1 MNVVRCASS
10 VSFVPACIMHN
21 DISTA
26 TVYMIYRMEVIFD
39 EAVIHRLNQYKYYLC
54 DPRDTLRKICMIA
67 AVNHPVFNDC
77 ALITTIVAISIWS
90 PSYETVMITIM
101 SMRMTKI
108 VIMSM
113 SMSSFIAITN
123 NKHFFR
129 PWDWMTVYVV
139 LIFSSNLVSVFYP
152 IRKRGNFFAITLLA
166 SSPGTSKFI
175 WCVRATS
182 KRVQNWIHSHL
193 NYRAMWVG
201 SVHNNPWNTRV
212 DGK

>member
-10 VSFVPACIMHN
+10 VSFVPACIMRN
-21 DISTA
+21 EISTA
-26 TVYMIYRMEVIFD
+26 IVYMIYRMEVIFY
-39 EAVIHRLNQYKYYLC
+39 EAVIHRLNQYKDYLC

-77 ALITTIVAISIWS
+77 ALITTIVAIIIWS

-129 PWDWMTVYVV
+129 PWDWMIVYVV
-139 LIFSSNLVSVFYP
+139 LIFSSYWLVYFTLYANVD
-152 IRKRGNFFAITLLA
+152 NFSRLRCSRLR
-166 SSPGTSKFI
+166 PEP
-175 WCVRATS
+175 
-182 KRVQNWIHSHL
+182 QNV
-193 NYRAMWVG
+193 YDV
-201 SVHNNPWNTRV
+201 
-212 DGK
+212 